1 MIINSCEL
9 EAIYGDIFDLDVE
22 CIVNP
27 ANNSLLGGGGLDG
40 LIHQNDGEELLD
52 DTVKLAGIYTGGA
65 KITKAH
71 KLKNDYII
79 HVVGPMDSNKK
90 KNKLLEKTYLNLLSL
105 ADEYEIKSIAIPAI
119 SCGAFAMDI
128 KDASKIAISA
138 IKSYLQNHNSNIKK
152 IYISLNN
159 YKFFEEY
166 KKLLDEY

>member
-52 DTVKLAGIYTGGA
+52 DTVKLAGTYTSGA

-90 KNKLLEKTYLNLLSL
+90 KNKLLDKTYLNLLSL

-166 KKLLDEY
+166 KKLLDE

>member
-52 DTVKLAGIYTGGA
+52 DTVKLAGTYTSGA

-71 KLKNDYII
+71 KLKNNYII

-128 KDASKIAISA
+128 KDACKIAISA

-166 KKLLDEY
+166 KKLLDE

>member
-52 DTVKLAGIYTGGA
+52 DTVKLAGTYTSGA

-128 KDASKIAISA
+128 KDACKIAISA
-138 IKSYLQNHNSNIKK
+138 IKSYLQKHNSNIKK

-166 KKLLDEY
+166 KKLLDE

>member
-1 MIINSCEL
+1 MIIKTSVI
-9 EAIYGDIFDLDVE
+9 EAVYGDIFDLDVE

-52 DTVKLAGIYTGGA
+52 DTVKLAGTYTSGA
-65 KITKAH
+65 KITRAH
-71 KLKNDYII
+71 KLKNAYII

-90 KNKLLEKTYLNLLSL
+90 KYPLLEKTYFNLLSL
-105 ADEYEIKSIAIPAI
+105 ADEYKIKTIAIPAI

-128 KDASKIAISA
+128 KEASKIAISA
-138 IKSYLQNHNSNIKK
+138 IKSYLQNNDSTIEK
-152 IYISLNN
+152 IYICLNN

-166 KKLLDEY
+166 KNLLNE

>member
-1 MIINSCEL
+1 MIINSCEV
-9 EAIYGDIFDLDVE
+9 EAIYGDIFDLEAE

-52 DTVKLAGIYTGGA
+52 DTVKLAGTYTSGA
-65 KITKAH
+65 KITRAH
-71 KLKNDYII
+71 KLKNAYII

-90 KNKLLEKTYLNLLSL
+90 KYQLLEKTYLNLLSL
-105 ADEYEIKSIAIPAI
+105 ANEYKIKTIAIPAI

-128 KDASKIAISA
+128 KEASKIAINA
-138 IKSYLQNHNSNIKK
+138 IKSYLQNNDSTIEK
-152 IYISLNN
+152 IYICLNN

-166 KKLLDEY
+166 QKLLNE

>member
-9 EAIYGDIFDLDVE
+9 EAIYGNIFDLDVE
-22 CIVNP
+22 CLVNP

-52 DTVKLAGIYTGGA
+52 DTVKLAGTYTSGA

-105 ADEYEIKSIAIPAI
+105 ADEYEIKSIVIPAI

-166 KKLLDEY
+166 KKLLDE

>member
-1 MIINSCEL
+1 MIIKTSII
-9 EAIYGDIFDLDVE
+9 EAVYGDIFDLDVE

-52 DTVKLAGIYTGGA
+52 DTVKLAGTYTSGA
-65 KITKAH
+65 KITRAH
-71 KLKNDYII
+71 KLKNAYII

-90 KNKLLEKTYLNLLSL
+90 KYQLLEKTYINLLSL
-105 ADEYEIKSIAIPAI
+105 ADEYKIKTIAIPAI

-128 KDASKIAISA
+128 KEASKIAINA
-138 IKSYLQNHNSNIKK
+138 IKSYLQNNDSTIEK
-152 IYISLNN
+152 IYICLNN

-166 KKLLDEY
+166 KNLLNE

>member
-1 MIINSCEL
+1 MIINSCEV

-52 DTVKLAGIYTGGA
+52 DTVKLAGTYTSGA
-65 KITKAH
+65 KITRAH
-71 KLKNDYII
+71 KLKNAYII

-90 KNKLLEKTYLNLLSL
+90 KYQLLEKTYLNLLSL
-105 ADEYEIKSIAIPAI
+105 ADEYKIKTIAIPAI

-128 KDASKIAISA
+128 KEASKIAIST
-138 IKSYLQNHNSNIKK
+138 IKSYLQNNDSTIEK
-152 IYISLNN
+152 IYICLNN

-166 KKLLDEY
+166 QNLLNE

>member
-40 LIHQNDGEELLD
+40 LIHQNDGEDLLD
-52 DTVKLAGIYTGGA
+52 ETVKLAGTYTGGA
-65 KITKAH
+65 KITRAH

-128 KDASKIAISA
+128 KDASKIAIST

-166 KKLLDEY
+166 KKLLDE

>member
-1 MIINSCEL
+1 MIINSCEV

-40 LIHQNDGEELLD
+40 LIHQNDGEDLLD
-52 DTVKLAGIYTGGA
+52 DTVNLAGTYTSGA
-65 KITKAH
+65 KITRAH
-71 KLKNDYII
+71 KLKNAYII

-90 KNKLLEKTYLNLLSL
+90 KYQLLEKTYLNLLSL
-105 ADEYEIKSIAIPAI
+105 ADEYKIKTIAIPAI

-128 KDASKIAISA
+128 KEASKIAIST
-138 IKSYLQNHNSNIKK
+138 IKSYLQNNDSTIEK

-166 KKLLDEY
+166 QNLLNE

>member
-52 DTVKLAGIYTGGA
+52 DTVKLAGTYTSGA

-128 KDASKIAISA
+128 KDASKIAFSA

-166 KKLLDEY
+166 KKLLDE

>member
-52 DTVKLAGIYTGGA
+52 DTVKLAGAYTSGA
-65 KITKAH
+65 KITKSH

-166 KKLLDEY
+166 KKLLDE

>member
-1 MIINSCEL
+1 MIVNSCEV

-40 LIHQNDGEELLD
+40 LLHQNDGEELLD
-52 DTVKLAGIYTGGA
+52 DTVKLSGTYTGGA
-65 KITKAH
+65 KITRAH

-128 KDASKIAISA
+128 KDASKIAIIA
-138 IKSYLQNHNSNIKK
+138 IKSYLQNHNSNLKK

-166 KKLLDEY
+166 KKLLDE

>member
-1 MIINSCEL
+1 MIINSCEVQ
-9 EAIYGDIFDLDVE
+9 AIYKDIFDLDVE

-52 DTVKLAGIYTGGA
+52 ETVKLAGTYTSGA
-65 KITKAH
+65 KITKTH
-71 KLKNDYII
+71 KLKNAYII

-90 KNKLLEKTYLNLLSL
+90 KYQLLEKTYLNLLSL
-105 ADEYEIKSIAIPAI
+105 ADEYKIKTIAIPAI

-128 KDASKIAISA
+128 KEASKIAIST
-138 IKSYLQNHNSNIKK
+138 IKSYLQNNDSTIEK

-166 KKLLDEY
+166 QNLLNE

>member
-1 MIINSCEL
+1 MIIKTSVI
-9 EAIYGDIFDLDVE
+9 EAVYGDIFDLDVE

-52 DTVKLAGIYTGGA
+52 ETVKLAGTYTSGA
-65 KITKAH
+65 KITKTH
-71 KLKNDYII
+71 KLKNAYII

-90 KNKLLEKTYLNLLSL
+90 KYQLLEKTYLNLLSL
-105 ADEYEIKSIAIPAI
+105 ADEYKIKTIAIPAI

-128 KDASKIAISA
+128 KEASKIAIST
-138 IKSYLQNHNSNIKK
+138 IKSYLQNNDSTIEK
-152 IYISLNN
+152 IYICLNN

-166 KKLLDEY
+166 QNLLNE

>member
-52 DTVKLAGIYTGGA
+52 DTVKLAGTYTSGA

-128 KDASKIAISA
+128 KDAWKIAISA

-166 KKLLDEY
+166 KKLLDE

>member
-9 EAIYGDIFDLDVE
+9 ETIYGDIFDLDVE

-52 DTVKLAGIYTGGA
+52 DTVKLAGTYTSGA

-166 KKLLDEY
+166 KKLLDE

>member
-1 MIINSCEL
+1 MIINSCEVQ
-9 EAIYGDIFDLDVE
+9 AIYKDIFDLYVE

-40 LIHQNDGEELLD
+40 LIHLNDGEDLLD
-52 DTVKLAGIYTGGA
+52 DTVKLAGTYTSGA
-65 KITKAH
+65 KITRAH

-79 HVVGPMDSNKK
+79 HVVGPMGSNKK
-90 KNKLLEKTYLNLLSL
+90 KYQLLEKTYLNLLSL
-105 ADEYEIKSIAIPAI
+105 ADEYKIKTIAIPAI

-128 KDASKIAISA
+128 KEASKIAIST
-138 IKSYLQNHNSNIKK
+138 IKSYLQNNDSTIEK

-166 KKLLDEY
+166 QNLLNE

>member
-1 MIINSCEL
+1 MIINSCEVQ
-9 EAIYGDIFDLDVE
+9 AIYKDIFDLDVE

-52 DTVKLAGIYTGGA
+52 DTVKLAGTYTSGA
-65 KITKAH
+65 KITRAH
-71 KLKNDYII
+71 KLKNAYII

-90 KNKLLEKTYLNLLSL
+90 KYQLLEKTYLNLLSL
-105 ADEYEIKSIAIPAI
+105 ADEYKIKTIAIPAI

-128 KDASKIAISA
+128 KEASKIAIST
-138 IKSYLQNHNSNIKK
+138 IKSYLQNNDSTIEK

-166 KKLLDEY
+166 QNLLNE

>member
-40 LIHQNDGEELLD
+40 LIHQNDGEDLLD
-52 DTVKLAGIYTGGA
+52 ETVKLAGTYTGGA
-65 KITKAH
+65 KITRAH

-138 IKSYLQNHNSNIKK
+138 IKSYLQNHNSNLKK

-166 KKLLDEY
+166 KKLLDE

>member
-40 LIHQNDGEELLD
+40 LIHQNDGEDLLD
-52 DTVKLAGIYTGGA
+52 ETVKLAGTYTGGA
-65 KITKAH
+65 KITRAH

-128 KDASKIAISA
+128 KDASKIAVNA

-166 KKLLDEY
+166 KKLLDE

>member
-1 MIINSCEL
+1 
-9 EAIYGDIFDLDVE
+9 
-22 CIVNP
+22 
-27 ANNSLLGGGGLDG
+27 
-40 LIHQNDGEELLD
+40 
-52 DTVKLAGIYTGGA
+52 
-65 KITKAH
+65 
-71 KLKNDYII
+71 
-79 HVVGPMDSNKK
+79 MDSNKK
-90 KNKLLEKTYLNLLSL
+90 KKTLLEKTYLNLLSL

-166 KKLLDEY
+166 KKLLDE

>member
-1 MIINSCEL
+1 MIINSCEV
-9 EAIYGDIFDLDVE
+9 EAIYGDIFDLEVE

-52 DTVKLAGIYTGGA
+52 DTVKLAGTYTSGA
-65 KITKAH
+65 KITRAH
-71 KLKNDYII
+71 KLKNAYII

-90 KNKLLEKTYLNLLSL
+90 KYQLLEKTYLNLLSL
-105 ADEYEIKSIAIPAI
+105 ADEYKIKTIAIPAI

-128 KDASKIAISA
+128 KEASKIAIST
-138 IKSYLQNHNSNIKK
+138 IKSYLQNNDSTIEK
-152 IYISLNN
+152 IYICLNN

-166 KKLLDEY
+166 QNLLNE

>member
-52 DTVKLAGIYTGGA
+52 DTVKLAGIYTSGA

-128 KDASKIAISA
+128 KEASKIAISA

-166 KKLLDEY
+166 KKLLDE

>member
-9 EAIYGDIFDLDVE
+9 EAIYGDIFNLDVE

-40 LIHQNDGEELLD
+40 LIHQNDGEDLLD
-52 DTVKLAGIYTGGA
+52 ETVKLAGTYTGGA
-65 KITKAH
+65 KITRAH

-128 KDASKIAISA
+128 KDASKIAIST

-166 KKLLDEY
+166 KKLLDE

>member
-52 DTVKLAGIYTGGA
+52 DTVKLAGTYTSGA
-65 KITKAH
+65 KITKSH

-166 KKLLDEY
+166 KKLLDE

>member
-1 MIINSCEL
+1 MIIKTSVI
-9 EAIYGDIFDLDVE
+9 EAVYGDIFDLDVE

-52 DTVKLAGIYTGGA
+52 ETVKLAGTYTSGA
-65 KITKAH
+65 KITKTH
-71 KLKNDYII
+71 KLKNAYII

-90 KNKLLEKTYLNLLSL
+90 KYQLLEKTYLNLLSL
-105 ADEYEIKSIAIPAI
+105 ADEYKIKTIAIPAI

-128 KDASKIAISA
+128 KEASKIAISA
-138 IKSYLQNHNSNIKK
+138 IKSYLQNNDSTIEK
-152 IYISLNN
+152 IYICLNN

-166 KKLLDEY
+166 QNLLNE